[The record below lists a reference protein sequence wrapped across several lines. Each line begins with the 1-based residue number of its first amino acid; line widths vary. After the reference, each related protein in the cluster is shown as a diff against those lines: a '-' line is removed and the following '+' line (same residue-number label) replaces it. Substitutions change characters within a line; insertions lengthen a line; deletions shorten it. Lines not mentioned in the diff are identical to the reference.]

1 MVDPGF
7 ALLTFCG
14 LCVLLLVL
22 LWSKVGLLARW
33 QRSSRLRERVL
44 LEDTLKHVFVS
55 RQDGVV
61 CSVDSIAGRLEISA
75 ARAARLLSRLVQ
87 IELIRMGSDGPVLTQ
102 NGNQSAVRIVRTH
115 RLWEKYLADRTGVPA
130 SEWHEKAEKMEH
142 ALSSEETDALE
153 MRLGY
158 PSWDPHG
165 DPIPDSAGE
174 IPPST
179 GIGLDQVEPDCVAEV
194 VHLEDEPREIYD
206 GLLKDGFTLGGRIEV
221 ISCGERGIRVSASG
235 REWTVDPVSAQNVSV
250 RKLGKGESV
259 EPKWRTLLDAQLGE
273 GTRVVGISQ
282 ACQGMQRRRLLDL
295 GIVRGAEIIPE
306 FVSASGDPVAYKI
319 RGAIIALRSQQASLI
334 RIERPTE
341 SQNSEV
347 IG

>member
-7 ALLTFCG
+7 ALLIFCG

-22 LWSKVGLLARW
+22 LWPKVGLLARW
-33 QRSSRLRERVL
+33 HRSSRLRERVL
-44 LEDTLKHVFVS
+44 LEDALKHVFVS
-55 RQDGVV
+55 RQDGLV

-87 IELIRMGSDGPVLTQ
+87 IGLIRMASDGPVLTQ

-130 SEWHEKAEKMEH
+130 SEWHDKAEKMEH
-142 ALSSEETDALE
+142 ALSSEETDELE

-158 PSWDPHG
+158 PRWDPHG

-174 IPPST
+174 IPPT
-179 GIGLDQVEPDCVAEV
+179 PGIGLDQVEPDCVAEV
-194 VHLEDEPREIYD
+194 VHLEDEPQEIYD

-221 ISCGERGIRVSASG
+221 ISRGERGIRVRAAG
-235 REWTVDPVSAQNVSV
+235 RKWTVDPVSAQNVSV

-259 EPKWRTLLDAQLGE
+259 EPKWRTLLDARLGE
-273 GTRVVGISQ
+273 GIRVVGISQ

-306 FVSASGDPVAYKI
+306 FESASGDPVAYKI

-334 RIERPTE
+334 RIERPRE
-341 SQNSEV
+341 SQNSEG